1 VVGGGGPR
9 RGAHEEAAAQWTA
22 ISGPL
27 VAAPAARG
35 EAPLGGDLVRTM
47 AAAPTARVAAAAA
60 SMLRCA
66 VAHRGK
72 GDGNGA
78 ERWRN
83 QFLLQL
89 VGRRWIRAWWRCT
102 LAAGDQSK
110 RQRVSRSG
118 GNDGDERPA
127 RARCSAEVICRVGL
141 RPV

>member
-1 VVGGGGPR
+1 VV
-9 RGAHEEAAAQWTA
+9 ALAEALTKKAAAQRTA

-27 VAAPAARG
+27 VVAPIARG
-35 EAPLGGDLVRTM
+35 ETPLDGDLVRTM
-47 AAAPTARVAAAAA
+47 AAASTARVAAAA
-60 SMLRCA
+60 STLRCA
-66 VAHRGK
+66 VAHRAK

-89 VGRRWIRAWWRCT
+89 VGRRWIRVWWRCT

-127 RARCSAEVICRVGL
+127 RARCSAEVICWVGL
-141 RPV
+141 GPV